1 MTAMTTHK
9 ILLETANTVHTL
21 QLEIQVIKR
30 YNAEYTLTADEFAE
44 LAKNKLSFS
53 LVDLD
58 RDDFQAVIRMI
69 NNAHN

>member
-1 MTAMTTHK
+1 MTAMNTHK
-9 ILLETANTVHTL
+9 ILLETANVVHTL
-21 QLEIQVIKR
+21 KLEIQVIKR
-30 YNAEYTLTADEFAE
+30 YNADYTLTAAEFAE
-44 LAKNKLSFS
+44 LAKSKLSFS